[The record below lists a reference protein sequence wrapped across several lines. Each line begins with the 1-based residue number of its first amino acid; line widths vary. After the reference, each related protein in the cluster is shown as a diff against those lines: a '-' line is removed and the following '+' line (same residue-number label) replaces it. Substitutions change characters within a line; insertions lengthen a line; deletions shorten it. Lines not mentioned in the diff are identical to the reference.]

1 MPKPL
6 KDSRIGIY
14 KCSIVNGFV
23 SKVKGGYVRGDY
35 IGVFTWDDLV
45 SRIIPD
51 LRQNRLK
58 GSEYPILITS
68 WRLQEGDP
76 SKPLPMPVPSQK
88 LTVKSAGGVRGLK
101 RILGLPV
108 RRKKNPRTETWEA
121 VVYDTGQAI
130 KVIGKKLVD
139 QS

>member
-6 KDSRIGIY
+6 KNSRIGVY
-14 KCSIVNGFV
+14 KCTIVNGLV
-23 SKVKGGYVRGDY
+23 SKGDPIRYDY
-35 IGVFTWDDLV
+35 IGVFTWDGLV

-51 LRQNRLK
+51 LIRQNRLK

-76 SKPLPMPVPSQK
+76 SKPLPMPVPPQK
-88 LTVKSAGGVRGLK
+88 LTVKSAGGVRNLK
-101 RILGLPV
+101 RIVGLPV

-121 VVYDTGQAI
+121 VVDDTGRAI
-130 KVIGKKLVD
+130 KVIGQKLVD
-139 QS
+139 

>member
-6 KDSRIGIY
+6 KNSRIGVY
-14 KCSIVNGFV
+14 KCTMVNGFV
-23 SKVKGGYVRGDY
+23 SRGEYIRGNY

-58 GSEYPILITS
+58 GSEYPVLITS
-68 WRLQEGDP
+68 WRLQEGNL
-76 SKPLPMPVPSQK
+76 SKPLPMTVPRNR
-88 LTVKSAGGVRGLK
+88 LTVKAAGGLRNLK
-101 RILGLPV
+101 RMVGMPV
-108 RRKKNPRTETWEA
+108 RRKKDPRTETWEA
-121 VVYDTGQAI
+121 VVDGTGRAI
-130 KVIGKKLVD
+130 KVVGQRLIE